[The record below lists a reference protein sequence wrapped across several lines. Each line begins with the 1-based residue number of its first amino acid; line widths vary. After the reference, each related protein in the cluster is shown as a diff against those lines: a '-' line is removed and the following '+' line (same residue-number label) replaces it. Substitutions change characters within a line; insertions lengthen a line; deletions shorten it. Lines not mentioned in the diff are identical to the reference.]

1 VLYYCLQGGTMLI
14 LVLAA
19 NTSFADF
26 PRLASFHA
34 GDNFMPRQ
42 LTKRGH
48 RLVFSNGI
56 IFLAVAAIVLLL
68 ATDAKVDRLIPLYAI
83 GVFTSFTLSQAGM
96 AKHHIREK
104 EKGWRWGLFVN
115 GTGAFLSLV
124 VDAIIVRYKFM
135 EGAWVIVVF
144 VPVMVFFLMR
154 LARQYKT
161 EDEALAHD
169 VPKAVA
175 APVRKRLI
183 VMVFVDRLD
192 LAVARAMQFGRALR
206 PDELRAVHFVIDSH
220 HAEELAAE
228 WRAHG
233 LTNLGLELID
243 CPDRRLTRSAVE
255 TVAHEL
261 SSGEAEVCV
270 LLPERKFSGAWTR
283 ILHDGTAESLSRE
296 ISRLPHANV
305 TLVPFHF
312 DDRGTVSVGEQFTGS
327 KANGSGDGNG
337 NGHASGNGH
346 GKAKVAGKVLTDKVT
361 IVRPAGTTPIGEVRC
376 RHRVKVHGRVQAMR
390 VEPLGGSPSL
400 ECTMADDTGALSVV
414 FFGRRQIE
422 GIAIGATLTVE
433 GMAIDH
439 HGRLAIVN
447 PVYELC

>member
-1 VLYYCLQGGTMLI
+1 MLI

-56 IFLAVAAIVLLL
+56 IFLAIAGIALLIV
-68 ATDAKVDRLIPLYAI
+68 TDARVDLLIPFYAI

-115 GTGAFLSLV
+115 GMGAILSLV
-124 VDAIIVRYKFM
+124 VDVVIAITKFRG
-135 EGAWVIVVF
+135 GAWAVIVF
-144 VPVMVFFLMR
+144 VPIMVFLLMR

-175 APVRKRLI
+175 APVRKRLV

-206 PDELRAVHFVIDSH
+206 PDELRAVHFVIDPH
-220 HAEELAAE
+220 HADVLAAE
-228 WRAHG
+228 WREHG

-261 SSGEAEVCV
+261 SSGDSEVCV
-270 LLPERKFSGAWTR
+270 LLPERKFNGAWHR
-283 ILHDGTAESLSRE
+283 ILHDQTAESLSRE

-305 TLVPFHF
+305 TIVPFHF
-312 DDRGTVSVGEQFTGS
+312 DDRGEVDVVHAAAPT
-327 KANGSGDGNG
+327 ADGNG
-337 NGHASGNGH
+337 NGNGNGNGKAN
-346 GKAKVAGKVLTDKVT
+346 GKAKVNGKPLADTLT
-361 IVRPAGTTPIGEVRC
+361 IVRPPGTTAIGEVRC
-376 RHRVKVHGRVQAMR
+376 RQNARVHGRVQAIR

-400 ECTMADDTGALSVV
+400 ECTLVDETGGVSVV

-422 GIAIGATLTVE
+422 GITIGSSITVE

-447 PVYELC
+447 PVYELR